1 MTPLTLDA
9 LPLIDDPR
17 VAVRFGSRLAVGLC
31 VAGASLGTV
40 AALEPLLSRP
50 YFFPAFG
57 GIVLAAVVAG
67 ARAGVVTTAAFAA
80 GYAYWFLAPRGAWG
94 VKNPNELT
102 AVASYALT
110 GLFVAVVGG
119 ALRTAYA
126 RLRREHR
133 LLELTVAQREDILR
147 ALTHDVRSPLG
158 VIGMN
163 AGLLAREARD
173 DRPDV
178 QRRARAIEASVARI
192 DAMLQDLVKVVALE
206 SGQVMLERV
215 PVALPSLLDHL
226 RETLAAT
233 LPMER
238 VELRLPADLPPLLAD
253 PRRFE
258 RVLVNLISNALKY
271 SDGPVTVDAAG
282 QDGSV
287 VVSVRDHGPG
297 IAPDDLPRL
306 FTKYFRA
313 PAAREQRE
321 GLGLGLYIS
330 RLLVEA
336 HGGRIW
342 AESTPGAGST
352 FRVAIPVAPAP
363 RASRQAPSRTA

>member
-1 MTPLTLDA
+1 
-9 LPLIDDPR
+9 
-17 VAVRFGSRLAVGLC
+17 
-31 VAGASLGTV
+31 
-40 AALEPLLSRP
+40 
-50 YFFPAFG
+50 
-57 GIVLAAVVAG
+57 
-67 ARAGVVTTAAFAA
+67 
-80 GYAYWFLAPRGAWG
+80 
-94 VKNPNELT
+94 
-102 AVASYALT
+102 
-110 GLFVAVVGG
+110 
-119 ALRTAYA
+119 
-126 RLRREHR
+126 
-133 LLELTVAQREDILR
+133 
-147 ALTHDVRSPLG
+147 
-158 VIGMN
+158 
-163 AGLLAREARD
+163 
-173 DRPDV
+173 
-178 QRRARAIEASVARI
+178 VARI

-253 PRRFE
+253 PGRFE

-313 PAAREQRE
+313 PGAREQRE

-363 RASRQAPSRTA
+363 RPGRQAPSRTA